1 MDDSQE
7 ITSTTESLVSG
18 MFADL
23 RFARSIGSRRK
34 SLSRRKGGGS
44 NDKLTSPQ
52 GQFQAD
58 HHNHYANAA
67 QICFSSSLE
76 TASSYNFAQQQALS
90 LIEIKSIRG
99 EDARHLHQSDRDNKN
114 DFFRIQAPQSFL
126 NQCAGYRRKN
136 ATLGQLRNYSALID
150 APLQHYVLSSCT
162 AN

>member
-1 MDDSQE
+1 MSVDHLGMDDSQE

-114 DFFRIQAPQSFL
+114 DLLPNSGTAEFFEPMRRIQKEECYPWPAPKLF
-126 NQCAGYRRKN
+126 G
-136 ATLGQLRNYSALID
+136 T
-150 APLQHYVLSSCT
+150 H
-162 AN
+162 